1 MNRSKRMEP
10 VARLADTRQQ
20 KAARQLGDWQK
31 TLEDRLARL
40 DELSGYRD
48 EYAQRFE
55 SSTSVPL
62 NGLGLRDYRLFLSRL
77 NQAIEQQ
84 MKLVQAARAEL
95 ERSRGQW
102 VEARGRTEA
111 INRVVERF
119 EVEERHEMDRREQA
133 EQDDRNVQRK
143 SDF

>member
-1 MNRSKRMEP
+1 MEP

-20 KAARQLGDWQK
+20 TAARQLGDWQK
-31 TLEDRLARL
+31 VLDDRLARL

-62 NGLGLRDYRLFLSRL
+62 NGVGVRDYRLFLSRL
-77 NQAIEQQ
+77 NQAIDQQ

-119 EVEERHEMDRREQA
+119 EREERYEVDRREQA
-133 EQDDRNVQRK
+133 EQDDRNVRRK
-143 SDF
+143 PDF